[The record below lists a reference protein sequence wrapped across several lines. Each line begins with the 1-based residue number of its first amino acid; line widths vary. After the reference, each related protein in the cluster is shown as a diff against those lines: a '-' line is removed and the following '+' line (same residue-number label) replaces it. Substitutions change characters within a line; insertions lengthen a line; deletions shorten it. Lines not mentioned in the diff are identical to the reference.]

1 MRIERSFCLL
11 VVFFVL
17 FIQGPMSLSS
27 ADEQQYRG
35 ATLRFENFIRCELTR
50 TGAKDYFN
58 GKPFKINMINLFD
71 VRREG
76 EITIF
81 TGSFKCWVED
91 GYRTRYAAVGVEEL
105 YGKEKVSYF
114 VVRKKDFSIL
124 ATELM
129 NFPYKERCPWARY
142 WIDTD

>member
-1 MRIERSFCLL
+1 MSIKRDVFLL
-11 VVFFVL
+11 GVFFVL
-17 FIQGPMSLSS
+17 FIQGPISVSS
-27 ADEQQYRG
+27 ADEQQFRG

-50 TGAKDYFN
+50 TGAEDYFD
-58 GKPFKINMINLFD
+58 GKPFEINMINLFD
-71 VRREG
+71 VKSEG

-81 TGSFKCWVED
+81 TGAFKCWVED

-129 NFPYKERCPWARY
+129 NFPYKERCPWTRY

>member
-1 MRIERSFCLL
+1 MRKMKFVFPPVMISL
-11 VVFFVL
+11 VLVL
-17 FIQGPMSLSS
+17 GTVS
-27 ADEQQYRG
+27 AGTAEEQEFRG

-50 TGAKDYFN
+50 TGAEDYFG
-58 GKPFKINMINLFD
+58 GKPFEINMINLFD

-81 TGSFKCWVED
+81 TGAFKCWVED
-91 GYRTRYAAVGVEEL
+91 AYRIRYAAIGVEEL

-114 VVRKKDFSIL
+114 VVRKTDFSIL

-129 NFPYKERCPWARY
+129 NFPYKERCPWTRY